1 MNCAVAPRFME
12 TEQVSTYVP
21 RLPRELL
28 VYILKLRSKMM
39 FRDRI
44 NKLQALLY
52 FPPMHLYQWAY
63 FFETYPFIG
72 WGRDLPEFDIFEDD
86 LDGEINSSDS

>member
-1 MNCAVAPRFME
+1 
-12 TEQVSTYVP
+12 
-21 RLPRELL
+21 
-28 VYILKLRSKMM
+28 
-39 FRDRI
+39 
-44 NKLQALLY
+44 
-52 FPPMHLYQWAY
+52 MHLYQWAY